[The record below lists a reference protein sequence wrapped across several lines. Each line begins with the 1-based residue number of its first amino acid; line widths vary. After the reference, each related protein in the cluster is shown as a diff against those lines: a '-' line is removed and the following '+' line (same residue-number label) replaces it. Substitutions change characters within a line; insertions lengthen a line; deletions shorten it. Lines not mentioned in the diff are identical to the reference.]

1 MKNQAPSHRELPGP
15 ARGSES
21 GPVCQLVPGTASNL
35 GIDSA
40 PGACPSQWTDDS
52 IQDHGESIGRALVFG
67 RVAVTGMGER
77 ICAHESGAT
86 AGLKAHAAERRLE
99 KPSSRSAARAAGPC
113 RRWRSVLDHDS
124 HARRVDCT
132 FRSDGIPVTEK

>member
-52 IQDHGESIGRALVFG
+52 IQDHGESIGRALV
-67 RVAVTGMGER
+67 R

-86 AGLKAHAAERRLE
+86 AGLKAHAAEPRRE
-99 KPSSRSAARAAGPC
+99 KPPSRGRFSGPRGRALAT
-113 RRWRSVLDHDS
+113 V
-124 HARRVDCT
+124 AI
-132 FRSDGIPVTEK
+132 GIGS

>member
-52 IQDHGESIGRALVFG
+52 IQDHGESIDRALVSG
-67 RVAVTGMGER
+67 RVAVTEMGER
-77 ICAHESGAT
+77 ICAHEGGAT
-86 AGLKAHAAERRLE
+86 AGLK
-99 KPSSRSAARAAGPC
+99 PSGGRGRFSGPW

-124 HARRVDCT
+124 HARRVDCSSMIRT
-132 FRSDGIPVTEK
+132 AIAVS